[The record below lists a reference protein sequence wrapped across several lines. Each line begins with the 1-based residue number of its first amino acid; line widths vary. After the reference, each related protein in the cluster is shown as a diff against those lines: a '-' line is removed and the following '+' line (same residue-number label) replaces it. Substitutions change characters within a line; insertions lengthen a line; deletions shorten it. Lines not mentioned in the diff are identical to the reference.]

1 VVTLAALVCS
11 IILSVG
17 SMAWGYAEAGFL
29 SVSRYTVFFGIA
41 WLIALWRR
49 WNWFS
54 SLGLF
59 AAVFAAAVGFWIE
72 LDIGWMIAGAAFALF
87 AWDLAEF
94 RRRIQFLIVDDEMR
108 GIARRHIARV
118 SLVILGG
125 LLLVTLALSLQ
136 LKLTFEW
143 SVFLV
148 LVILLGLTQLAA
160 WFGKQ

>member
-1 VVTLAALVCS
+1 VILITLVCS

-17 SMAWGYAEAGFL
+17 SMAWGYAEAGLL
-29 SVSRYTVFFGIA
+29 SVSRWLSAFGIV

-49 WNWFS
+49 WNWVS

-59 AAVFAAAVGFWIE
+59 VAVFAAAIGFWFE
-72 LDIGWMIAGAAFALF
+72 LNTGWMIAGAIFALF

-143 SVFLV
+143 GVFLV
-148 LVILLGLTQLAA
+148 LVTLLGLTQLAA
-160 WFGKQ
+160 WFGKR

>member
-1 VVTLAALVCS
+1 MTLAALVCS

>member
-1 VVTLAALVCS
+1 MTLAALVCS

-17 SMAWGYAEAGFL
+17 SMAWGYAEGGFL
-29 SVSRYTVFFGIA
+29 SVSRYMVFFGIA

-49 WNWFS
+49 WNWFP

-72 LDIGWMIAGAAFALF
+72 LGIGWMIAGAAFALF
-87 AWDLAEF
+87 AWDLAEL

-125 LLLVTLALSLQ
+125 LVLVTLALSLQ

-143 SVFLV
+143 GVFLV